1 MKYDDLFVCKFPKA
15 LSKEEIFT
23 LYDRM
28 KQGDMEA
35 REKLINHNIGLVVY
49 CVKTDF
55 KNTNYNKKE
64 LVSIGCIGLIKAVD
78 TYDISKGNEF
88 SSYAWKC
95 ITNEINMF
103 FRKCKSDSK
112 VSSFDDVILFDN
124 DGNDVK
130 LEDVVP
136 SKVDIERDYVEK
148 EHSKLELKLL
158 KQSMEI
164 LDERSKKVVMLYFG
178 FFDDKVYA
186 QKEIS
191 NMLNISQPH
200 VSRIMD
206 SSLKKIKIYMQ
217 QLELGVDVEKIKD
230 NSKIRKKG
238 RNMVRFKT
246 IYEYFSDYTK
256 IEVDEMIK
264 KLSDA
269 ERELLRLRF
278 GDLGSSSTPI
288 MDHEQKVK
296 FYKNLVPKMKRL
308 LAKTKNVGSSSNVR
322 SSNSKKINT
331 IYELLN
337 DYTREEIDE
346 VIEELSDKD
355 RKLLRLRYGNDLD
368 NPVSTISKKDRKTFY
383 AYLIPKM
390 KRLLARARDDKDKI
404 EDREVI
410 ENRQDKIENQSICK
424 SDYVN
429 MLEMLKTPT
438 FNQML
443 SILSVK
449 EAIIVSL
456 RFGYVDGKY
465 FDTKAIA
472 SFLDIS
478 EDEVRDITMKA
489 LLLYKE
495 NINNFIDKAINIVSD
510 NTLKRSK
517 NK

>member
-1 MKYDDLFVCKFPKA
+1 MKYGDLFVCKFPKA

-49 CVKTDF
+49 CVRTDF
-55 KNTNYNKKE
+55 KDTNYDKKE
-64 LVSIGCIGLIKAVD
+64 LVSVGCFGLIKAVD
-78 TYDISKGNEF
+78 TYDISKGREF
-88 SSYAWKC
+88 STYAGRC
-95 ITNEINMF
+95 IINEINYF
-103 FRKCKSDSK
+103 LRSLKKNSK
-112 VSSFDDVILFDN
+112 VSNFDDVISVDK
-124 DGNDVK
+124 DGNDLK

-136 SKVDIERDYVEK
+136 SKVDIERDYVEN
-148 EHSKLELKLL
+148 EYNNYELQLL
-158 KQSMEI
+158 QQSMEC
-164 LDERSKKVVMLYFG
+164 LNERDRKIVMLYFG
-178 FFDDKVYA
+178 FFDDKVYT
-186 QKEIS
+186 QMEIS
-191 NMLNISQPH
+191 DMLNINRTQISK
-200 VSRIMD
+200 IIN
-206 SSLKKIKIYMQ
+206 SSLKKIKTYMRL
-217 QLELGVDVEKIKD
+217 LELGVDVEKIKD
-230 NSKIRKKG
+230 NNKLRKEG
-238 RNMVRFKT
+238 RNMRRFKT

-278 GDLGSSSTPI
+278 GDSEYSSAQK

-296 FYKNLVPKMKRL
+296 FYGSLVPKMR
-308 LAKTKNVGSSSNVR
+308 
-322 SSNSKKINT
+322 
-331 IYELLN
+331 
-337 DYTREEIDE
+337 
-346 VIEELSDKD
+346 
-355 RKLLRLRYGNDLD
+355 
-368 NPVSTISKKDRKTFY
+368 
-383 AYLIPKM
+383 
-390 KRLLARARDDKDKI
+390 RLLARARDDKDKI
-404 EDREVI
+404 EDREMI
-410 ENRQDKIENQSICK
+410 ENGQDKIENQSICK
-424 SDYVN
+424 SDYVS

-456 RFGYVDGKY
+456 RFGCVDGKY

-472 SFLDIS
+472 NFLDIS

-495 NINNFIDKAINIVSD
+495 NINNFIDKAIDIVSD

-517 NK
+517 NN

>member
-1 MKYDDLFVCKFPKA
+1 MKYDDLFVCKFPGA

-49 CVKTDF
+49 CVRTNF
-55 KNTNYNKKE
+55 KDTNYDKKE
-64 LVSIGCIGLIKAVD
+64 LVSVGCLGLINAVD
-78 TYDISKGNEF
+78 TYDISKGREF
-88 SSYAWKC
+88 STYAGRC
-95 ITNEINMF
+95 IINEINYF
-103 FRKCKSDSK
+103 LRSLKKNSK
-112 VSSFDDVILFDN
+112 VSNFDDVISVDK
-124 DGNDVK
+124 DGNDLK

-158 KQSMEI
+158 KQSMES
-164 LDERSKKVVMLYFG
+164 LDERSKKIVMLYFG
-178 FFDDKVYA
+178 FFDDKVYT
-186 QKEIS
+186 QMEIS
-191 NMLNISQPH
+191 DMLNINRTQISK
-200 VSRIMD
+200 IIN
-206 SSLKKIKIYMQ
+206 SSLKKIKTYMRL
-217 QLELGVDVEKIKD
+217 LELGVDVEKIKD
-230 NSKIRKKG
+230 NNKLRKEG
-238 RNMVRFKT
+238 RNMRGFKT

-278 GDLGSSSTPI
+278 GDSEYSSAQK
-288 MDHEQKVK
+288 MYHEQKVK
-296 FYKNLVPKMKRL
+296 FYGSLVPKMR
-308 LAKTKNVGSSSNVR
+308 
-322 SSNSKKINT
+322 
-331 IYELLN
+331 
-337 DYTREEIDE
+337 
-346 VIEELSDKD
+346 
-355 RKLLRLRYGNDLD
+355 
-368 NPVSTISKKDRKTFY
+368 
-383 AYLIPKM
+383 
-390 KRLLARARDDKDKI
+390 RLLARARDDKDKI
-404 EDREVI
+404 EDGEVI
-410 ENRQDKIENQSICK
+410 ENRQDKIENQSVCK

-517 NK
+517 NN

>member
-1 MKYDDLFVCKFPKA
+1 MKYGDLFVCKFPKA

-49 CVKTDF
+49 CVRTDF
-55 KNTNYNKKE
+55 KDTNYDKKE
-64 LVSIGCIGLIKAVD
+64 LVSVGCFGLIKAVD
-78 TYDISKGNEF
+78 TYDISKGREF
-88 SSYAWKC
+88 STYAGRC
-95 ITNEINMF
+95 IINEINYF
-103 FRKCKSDSK
+103 LRSLKKNSK
-112 VSSFDDVILFDN
+112 VSNFDDVISVDK
-124 DGNDVK
+124 DGNDLK

-158 KQSMEI
+158 KQSMES
-164 LDERSKKVVMLYFG
+164 LDERSKKIVMLYFG
-178 FFDDKVYA
+178 FFDDKVYT
-186 QKEIS
+186 QMEIS
-191 NMLNISQPH
+191 DMLNINRTQISK
-200 VSRIMD
+200 IIN
-206 SSLKKIKIYMQ
+206 SSLKKIKTYMRL
-217 QLELGVDVEKIKD
+217 LELGVDVEKIKD
-230 NSKIRKKG
+230 NNKLRKEG
-238 RNMVRFKT
+238 RNMRRFKT

-269 ERELLRLRF
+269 EKELLRLRF
-278 GDLGSSSTPI
+278 GDSESSSTPI

-296 FYKNLVPKMKRL
+296 FYGSLVPKMR
-308 LAKTKNVGSSSNVR
+308 
-322 SSNSKKINT
+322 
-331 IYELLN
+331 
-337 DYTREEIDE
+337 
-346 VIEELSDKD
+346 
-355 RKLLRLRYGNDLD
+355 
-368 NPVSTISKKDRKTFY
+368 
-383 AYLIPKM
+383 
-390 KRLLARARDDKDKI
+390 RLLARARDDKDKI
-404 EDREVI
+404 EDREMI
-410 ENRQDKIENQSICK
+410 ENGQDKIENQSICK
-424 SDYVN
+424 SDYVS

-456 RFGYVDGKY
+456 RFGCVDGKY

-472 SFLDIS
+472 NFLDIS

-495 NINNFIDKAINIVSD
+495 NINNFIDKAIDIVSD

-517 NK
+517 NN